1 MRTLPG
7 TSIPQPRGRAA
18 KGRVRELSHGRLCG
32 VIEATDGQR
41 IFFHG
46 RDLDRARYNDLK
58 LGDVVDFEVIDDPVS
73 GARATAI
80 RLGHRSRPTTP
91 SQRIRDAATSG
102 HEHV

>member
-32 VIEATDGQR
+32 LIEATDGQR

-58 LGDVVDFEVIDDPVS
+58 LGDLVDFEVIDDPVS

-80 RLGHRSRPTTP
+80 RLGAQSRTPAQSQRTRNAASSRP
-91 SQRIRDAATSG
+91 
-102 HEHV
+102 HV